1 MTPPADRDEL
11 GLRGED
17 IAARHLAS
25 NVGMRILDRRWRSA
39 HGEIDLVAEDRGEV
53 VFIEVKT
60 RRGGTYGLPED
71 AVTARK
77 RDHLR
82 SCAAAY
88 LQAKRL
94 TRRPYRIDVIAV
106 SLGQDGA
113 RVAHFRSAV
122 GEEG

>member
-11 GLRGED
+11 GVRGED

-25 NVGMRILDRRWRSA
+25 NGWRILDRRWRSSY
-39 HGEIDLVAEDRGEV
+39 GEIDLVAEDRGEI
-53 VFIEVKT
+53 VFVEVKS
-60 RRGGTYGLPED
+60 RRGDCFGLPEE

-77 RDHLR
+77 REHLR
-82 SCAAAY
+82 NAAFAY

-94 TRRPYRIDVIAV
+94 AHRPYRIDVVAV
-106 SLGQDGA
+106 SVGA
-113 RVAHFRSAV
+113 AGVRLAHFRSAV

>member
-25 NVGMRILDRRWRSA
+25 AGWRILDRRWRSA
-39 HGEIDLVAEDRGEV
+39 FGEIDLVADDRGEI

-60 RRGGTYGLPED
+60 RRGSGYGLPEE

-77 RDHLR
+77 REHLR
-82 SCAAAY
+82 AAAAAY

-94 TRRPYRIDVIAV
+94 ERRPYRIDIVAV
-106 SLGQDGA
+106 SLAPEGP
-113 RVAHFRSAV
+113 RLAHFRSAV